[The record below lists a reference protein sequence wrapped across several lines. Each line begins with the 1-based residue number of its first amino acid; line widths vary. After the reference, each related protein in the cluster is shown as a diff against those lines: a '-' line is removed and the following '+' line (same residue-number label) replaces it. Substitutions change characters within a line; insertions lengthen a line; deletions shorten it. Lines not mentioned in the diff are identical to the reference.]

1 MGELGLGGRRRR
13 EDGVGASVESLGDTL
28 DVAALAGRVPPLV
41 HENEGDPALEHDV
54 LQAEQ
59 AILQALALGFVFLPG
74 ERQAVVDR
82 VHLGVVLHDVEAG
95 LLGGQIVGRGRLGLG
110 AGQSHAG

>member
-1 MGELGLGGRRRR
+1 MGKLGLGGRRRG
-13 EDGVGASVESLGDTL
+13 EDGVGAGVERLGNAL
-28 DVAALAGRVPPLV
+28 DVAALASRVPPLV

-59 AILQALALGFVFLPG
+59 AILQALALGFVFLQG
-74 ERQAVVDR
+74 EHQAVVDR